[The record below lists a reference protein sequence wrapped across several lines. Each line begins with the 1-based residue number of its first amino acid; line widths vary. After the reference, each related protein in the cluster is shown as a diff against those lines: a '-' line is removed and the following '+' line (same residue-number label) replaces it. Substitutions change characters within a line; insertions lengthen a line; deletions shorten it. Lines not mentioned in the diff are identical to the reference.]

1 MGNFAFARA
10 TWPVIA
16 EEAQRAEHYTY
27 GDPRSSI
34 FYARRTIE
42 TLVNWLY
49 RADATLEAPYKNDLV
64 SLLHEPTFKELVGTS
79 IMAKMDLIRKQGN
92 FAVHRAAPLRD
103 TGSAPVVRELFHVVS
118 WLAIHYATSW
128 TPPTQA

>member
-10 TWPVIA
+10 AWPVIA

-42 TLVNWLY
+42 TL
-49 RADATLEAPYKNDLV
+49 RRFRT
-64 SLLHEPTFKELVGTS
+64 VGLIVFYT
-79 IMAKMDLIRKQGN
+79 AKVGW
-92 FAVHRAAPLRD
+92 
-103 TGSAPVVRELFHVVS
+103 S
-118 WLAIHYATSW
+118 
-128 TPPTQA
+128 